1 MHYWPPPLLPTQME
15 SVLTQ
20 VIAIMEA
27 IETDLTAILARM
39 SLALITATLIR
50 SVGLIIRT

>member
-1 MHYWPPPLLPTQME
+1 ME

-20 VIAIMEA
+20 MMAIMEA
-27 IETDLTAILARM
+27 IETDLTATLAGI

-50 SVGLIIRT
+50 SVGSIIRT

>member
-1 MHYWPPPLLPTQME
+1 MRYWPPPLLPTQME

-20 VIAIMEA
+20 MMAIMEA
-27 IETDLTAILARM
+27 IETDLTATLARI

-50 SVGLIIRT
+50 SVGSIIRT